1 MELGYLANA
10 MVRKDVYSPKRVL
23 KVCLDLAKSEKG
35 KKGRGRPPFY
45 PDSPY
50 IASLVFRSYFNLT
63 YQATEA
69 FYRDLF
75 PGEPC
80 PSFQS
85 LHWFMSKKLSEERLI
100 RLFKELK
107 ERMSPFLNEEGSIS
121 VLEATGI
128 PHRGKTQRLGWMR
141 GRCPREVRG
150 HSRLCTLVK
159 YFRRAK
165 LLVRARGQVL
175 Q

>member
-107 ERMSPFLNEEGSIS
+107 ERMGPFLNEEGSIS